1 MAQSEFGEARFEI
14 GAVISRAFE
23 TIGANIV
30 LFCGLALVL
39 AGLPQFVLGYWRV
52 LSFDAQ
58 ASLIDSSYFMSTS
71 YLGMMATTWLVSIVT
86 GAILQASLTRATV
99 MHLSGEVPQFGQC
112 LAVGISMI
120 LPMIGIGLLSGI
132 GIGIGLMLLLVP
144 GIILW
149 LVWAVVT
156 PAYVQEK
163 IGVFE
168 AFGRSAELTS
178 GARWRI
184 FLTMVIVIVLLWV
197 LSIPV
202 NFLTAA
208 MIATGSGF
216 LTAFITAATG
226 ALSSMILVA
235 MQASIYVELRQLKE
249 GIAPSDLEAIFA

>member
-23 TIGANIV
+23 TIGANVV

-39 AGLPQFVLGYWRV
+39 AGLPQFALGYWRV

-58 ASLIDSSYFMSTS
+58 ANLVDGSMFFSTS
-71 YLGMMATTWLVSIVT
+71 YLGMIATTWLVSVVT

-112 LAVGISMI
+112 LAVGVSMI

-132 GIGIGLMLLLVP
+132 GIGIGLMFLIVP

-156 PAYVQEK
+156 PAYVQERV
-163 IGVFE
+163 GVFE
-168 AFGRSAELTS
+168 AFGRSAALTS

-184 FLTMVIVIVLLWV
+184 FLTMLIIGLLLWV

-202 NFLTAA
+202 SFLTAA
-208 MIATGSGF
+208 MIATGSGI
-216 LTAFITAATG
+216 LTALVTAATS

-235 MQASIYVELRQLKE
+235 VQASVYVELRQLKE
-249 GIAPSDLEAIFA
+249 GIAPADLEAIFA